1 LKHPLPIGKNLYK
14 KSSNVSAFVTSSCE
28 VSKIGADIVNA
39 LHCTLTGAKSCTALH
54 NYWSMDKFMHCIAHL
69 LEHGQI
75 HALHCTLTG
84 AWTNSCTAL
93 HTYWS
98 MDKFMHCTAHL
109 LEHGQNS
116 CTALHTYWSTVMQ
129 KLWKVV
135 ANLPFLFISLLP
147 NDLVKRSYTT

>member
-1 LKHPLPIGKNLYK
+1 M
-14 KSSNVSAFVTSSCE
+14 
-28 VSKIGADIVNA
+28 
-39 LHCTLTGAKSCTALH
+39 HCTAQ
-54 NYWSMDKFMHCIAHL
+54 L

-109 LEHGQNS
+109 LEHGQIHALHCTLTGAWTKFMH
-116 CTALHTYWSTVMQ
+116 CTAHLLEHSHAEAVEGRCQPAVPFHLLAAKRSCQTFLHNVKQ
-129 KLWKVV
+129 KLLYSPPRTV
-135 ANLPFLFISLLP
+135 LFQIQPSSSWPYLGA
-147 NDLVKRSYTT
+147 S

>member
-1 LKHPLPIGKNLYK
+1 M
-14 KSSNVSAFVTSSCE
+14 
-28 VSKIGADIVNA
+28 
-39 LHCTLTGAKSCTALH
+39 HCTAQ
-54 NYWSMDKFMHCIAHL
+54 L